1 MNVLAVKKAFEFA
14 ADHAR
19 TGKGPMVLEMETY
32 RYMGHSMSDP
42 GLTYRSRD
50 EVNAVKAERDPIDR
64 IKLYLV
70 ENQLASET
78 ELKEI
83 DQQVRKEVEEAMK
96 KAQDAEVPPYEDLYE
111 DVYVD
116 KPYWVRA
123 VELKDSVAV
132 HPK

>member
-1 MNVLAVKKAFEFA
+1 
-14 ADHAR
+14 
-19 TGKGPMVLEMETY
+19 
-32 RYMGHSMSDP
+32 
-42 GLTYRSRD
+42 LTYRSRD